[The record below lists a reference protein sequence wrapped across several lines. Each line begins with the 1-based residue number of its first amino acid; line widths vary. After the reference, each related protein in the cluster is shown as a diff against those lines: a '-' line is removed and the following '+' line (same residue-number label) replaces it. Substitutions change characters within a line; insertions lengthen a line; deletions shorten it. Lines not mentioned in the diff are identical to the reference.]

1 MAVRQNK
8 QRNQWIVD
16 IRYGNGQRHRQYS
29 PANSKKGAEAFEVH
43 LRNKI
48 ARGESIVR
56 NSNEEKKELSFEQF
70 ARQWFKQYVIPNNKV
85 TEQYAKRLVLEKYVI
100 PFFGKTTLKNVST
113 YQIERFKAA
122 MAAKKLSNKT
132 INNKL
137 TVLGKCL
144 RCAHEWYGTN
154 MPMIKLLRCA
164 TPKTNYLTSAESD
177 LLLST
182 AEGQLQEMLLMAL
195 RTGMRQGE
203 IRGLQWSSIDWQNR
217 SIAVRH
223 SQDDRSRSL
232 TSPKSHKERH
242 IPMDS
247 DLYEIL
253 FRRKKDSGYVFWNT
267 MTDVPFTTQRLI
279 EDLQIH
285 CKKAG
290 VRKIGWHVLRHTFAT
305 QLGLGNVPITVTK
318 ELLGHSSIITTMRY
332 SHVGNT
338 AMRSAIEILNPRNAQ
353 FMDFGQQM
361 GNKRSG
367 NDDVKEAFATL
378 RPING

>member
-1 MAVRQNK
+1 MA
-8 QRNQWIVD
+8 D
-16 IRYGNGQRHRQYS
+16 FRYDNGKRFRKYS
-29 PANSKKGAEAFEVH
+29 PENSKKGAEAFEAQ
-43 LRNKI
+43 LRYKLSH
-48 ARGESIVR
+48 GVSIERSKSDV
-56 NSNEEKKELSFEQF
+56 KKELAFETF
-70 ARQWFKQYVIPNNKV
+70 VEEWFKQYVIPNNKV
-85 TEQYAKRLVLEKYVI
+85 TEQYAKRIVLNKNLI
-100 PFFGKTTLKNVST
+100 PFFGKTALKDVST
-113 YQIERFKAA
+113 HQVERFKASL
-122 MAAKKLSNKT
+122 AAKGLSNKT

-144 RCAHEWYGTN
+144 RCANEWYGTG
-154 MPMIKLLRCA
+154 MPRIKLLRCS
-164 TPKTNYLTSAESD
+164 TPKTNYLTSSEVE
-177 LLLST
+177 LLLGT
-182 AEGQLQEMLLMAL
+182 AEGQLREMLLMAL

-223 SQDDRSRSL
+223 SQDDRSRAL

-253 FRRKKDSGYVFWNT
+253 FRRKQDSGYVFWNT

-285 CKKAG
+285 CRNAG

-353 FMDFGQQM
+353 FMDFGQQV
-361 GNKRSG
+361 GNKRIG
-367 NDDVKEAFATL
+367 NDDAEKVFATL
-378 RPING
+378 RPIER